1 MPAMKE
7 NIAGNIFLIGLM
19 GAGKTT
25 LGKQLAEHLQR
36 PFYDSDQIICNKTGV
51 SVPTIFEV
59 EGEAGFRQRECAVID
74 ELSRLY
80 SIVLATGGGAILNE
94 LNRRYLQTRGICVYL
109 HVEPEILFTRTIQ
122 DRNRPLLQTDNPLQT
137 LQSLYQQ
144 RDPIY
149 RQTAHY
155 ILDIGEEK
163 HNATLKR
170 LFSTLSKDF

>member
-59 EGEAGFRQRECAVID
+59 EGEVGFRQRECAVID

-109 HVEPEILFTRTIQ
+109 HVEPEILFTV
-122 DRNRPLLQTDNPLQT
+122 DL
-137 LQSLYQQ
+137 
-144 RDPIY
+144 
-149 RQTAHY
+149 
-155 ILDIGEEK
+155 
-163 HNATLKR
+163 
-170 LFSTLSKDF
+170 